1 MFAKIALT
9 VNRNNDAEMM
19 PFYPMENIGIM
30 KFVGVYLIGFVFL
43 LLVVFQFILGM
54 TNFTHS
60 SKMNFFKKIL
70 AMIGA
75 IGFITTLSFV
85 AVESF
90 GGKTLIIKDCS
101 TPLM

>member
-1 MFAKIALT
+1 MFTKIALT

-19 PFYPMENIGIM
+19 PFYPMENIGVM

-43 LLVVFQFILGM
+43 LLVVFQFVLGM

-70 AMIGA
+70 ALVGA
-75 IGFITTLSFV
+75 VGFVISLGFV

-90 GGKTLIIKDCS
+90 GGKTLII
-101 TPLM
+101 